1 MISRNVEKKTRA
13 LLHVSHERLGFVNLA
28 WNDKEDVLVNI
39 VTALFLTL
47 KGICEVKCTS
57 LQFFSKFPFSFT
69 FYEMTMAAVK
79 IYKIFKTLQNC
90 MFLFLFC

>member
-57 LQFFSKFPFSFT
+57 PQFFSKFPFSFT
-69 FYEMTMAAVK
+69 FYEMTMAAV
-79 IYKIFKTLQNC
+79 INLQN
-90 MFLFLFC
+90 F